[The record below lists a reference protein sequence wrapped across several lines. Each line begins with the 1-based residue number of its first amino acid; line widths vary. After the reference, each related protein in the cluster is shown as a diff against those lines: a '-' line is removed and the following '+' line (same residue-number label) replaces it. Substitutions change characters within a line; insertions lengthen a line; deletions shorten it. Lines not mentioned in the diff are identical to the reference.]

1 MGSVEEAEIMEINML
16 SYRNVNAERRLHREG
31 RHILKTTLWE

>member
-16 SYRNVNAERRLHREG
+16 NYRNMNAERRLHREG
-31 RHILKTTLWE
+31 RRILKTTLWE